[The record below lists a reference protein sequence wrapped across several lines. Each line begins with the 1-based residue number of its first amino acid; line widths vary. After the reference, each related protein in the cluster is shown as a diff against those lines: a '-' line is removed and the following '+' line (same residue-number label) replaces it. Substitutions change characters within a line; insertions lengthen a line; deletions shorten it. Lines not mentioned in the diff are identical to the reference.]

1 MWGKTP
7 PSFCCFLFLL
17 ISNYDGVLTFK
28 IPDVDLEIFRD
39 SGFEVSIPDEPGLQR
54 VFYVFQIDDLCPA
67 LMDYITKAVN
77 GSWVSKQ
84 KACIQNND
92 KVHISLLV
100 QYNDQIYEKTE
111 TRVIIN
117 TRLLTTK
124 NSKSRNIQFP
134 SGEGECQAILSPQKA
149 SKKCLPS
156 QTIVNS
162 GRQVCQGDLIFED
175 NFSGMN
181 LNRSAWKHDIRHRL
195 YHVEEE
201 LVAFDD
207 APRNCFLKEGDLN
220 IVPIMASDVTQGS
233 FKLGD
238 RCTAVESPEKECN
251 IPQGSYYSIKPP
263 VFSAQIHTRNSFSFK
278 YGKIEVRAK
287 LPKGDWLFPYIML
300 QPVSTYAETHYA
312 KQLRIAFARGNA
324 HLRTKQNEDISGNHL
339 YGGMLNWHHGRAEQY
354 LRDRLSQT
362 HYGDDYH
369 NYTMIWQRDKITL
382 MVDEEIYGEIYDGL
396 ALFNEKCF
404 IILGVTVGGFTNFND
419 EVLQKDVKPYKNT
432 EPRAALSFWQ
442 NRDMWSSTWGK
453 QSSML
458 VDYVRV
464 YAD

>member
-1 MWGKTP
+1 MWWKTLP
-7 PSFCCFLFLL
+7 CCCCLLILL
-17 ISNYDGVLTFK
+17 ISNCDEVLAFK
-28 IPDVDLEIFRD
+28 IPDVEFEIFRD

-54 VFYVFQIDDLCPA
+54 VFYMFQIDDLCPA

-84 KACIQNND
+84 KACVQNND
-92 KVHISLLV
+92 KLHISLLV

-124 NSKSRNIQFP
+124 TSQSRSIAFP
-134 SGEGECQAILSPQKA
+134 SGEGECEAFLSPRKA
-149 SKKCLPS
+149 SQKCLPS
-156 QTIVNS
+156 QTIVKS
-162 GRQVCQGDLIFED
+162 GRKVCQGELIFED
-175 NFSGMN
+175 NFSGMH
-181 LNRSAWKHDIRHRL
+181 LNRSTWKHDIRQRL

-220 IVPIMASDVTQGS
+220 IVPIMASDVTQGT
-233 FKLGD
+233 FNLGD
-238 RCTAVESPEKECN
+238 RCTAVESRDQECS
-251 IPQGSYYSIKPP
+251 IAQGSYYSIKPP

-300 QPVSTYAETHYA
+300 QPVSTFAETHYA

-324 HLRTKQNEDISGNHL
+324 NLRSKQNEDISGNHL
-339 YGGMLNWHHGRAEQY
+339 YGGMLIWHHGRAVQY
-354 LRDRLSQT
+354 LRDRISTT

-369 NYTMIWQRDKITL
+369 NYSMIWQREKITL
-382 MVDEEIYGEIYDGL
+382 MVDDEIYGEITDGL

-404 IILGVTVGGFTNFND
+404 IILGVTVGGFINFD
-419 EVLQKDVKPYKNT
+419 DAVLEKDVKPYRNT

-442 NRDMWSSTWGK
+442 NRDLWSSTWGK
-453 QSSML
+453 HSSML
-458 VDYVRV
+458 IDYVRV